1 MMQKYVV
8 GFLIDS
14 DWNVVLIRKNKPE
27 FQKGFLN
34 GVGGKIEEGEDP
46 MRAME
51 REFAEEAGVI
61 FKKWNHFAT
70 ISEEGDYEVYCF
82 KAFVP
87 DVKEIETKS
96 MTSELIEVRPIKFL
110 RVAGILPSAMWL
122 IQIALDDNTKGIKII
137 C

>member
-1 MMQKYVV
+1 MQKYVV
-8 GFLIDS
+8 GFLIDA
-14 DWNVVLIRKNKPE
+14 DWNVVLIRKNKPDW
-27 FQKGFLN
+27 QAGRLN
-34 GVGGKIEEGEDP
+34 GVGGKIEDGEEP
-46 MRAME
+46 MKAME

-96 MTSELIEVRPIKFL
+96 MTSELIEVHPIKFL
-110 RVAGILPSAMWL
+110 RGAGILPSAMWL

>member
-1 MMQKYVV
+1 MQKYVV